1 MGSKLAAV
9 ESSSVV
15 GGKYK
20 LTNSVN
26 LSQPGPLQIYEG
38 LFQSIS
44 TAEILHMTAAHMK
57 KAFNSAAVVSLLN
70 AHENGT
76 SSASCMKKTWKRR
89 NREIG
94 TKMPFIKYM

>member
-20 LTNSVN
+20 VTNSVN
-26 LSQPGPLQIYEG
+26 LSQPGPHQIYEG

-44 TAEILHMTAAHMK
+44 TAEILNMTAAHMK
-57 KAFNSAAVVSLLN
+57 KAFNSAAIVSLLN
-70 AHENGT
+70 AIENGS
-76 SSASCMKKTWKRR
+76 SSASCMNKIWKGRHR
-89 NREIG
+89 QIG
-94 TKMPFIKYM
+94 TKMPFTTCI